1 MNEQL
6 SALADDLE
14 RDQETLQRELDE
26 IEMLLKQT
34 ATEAERNESRRVQAE
49 ERLAQLERESGAPLD
64 AVVEARAQLLT

>member
-6 SALADDLE
+6 IALADDLE

-34 ATEAERNESRRVQAE
+34 ATEAERQRVAP
-49 ERLAQLERESGAPLD
+49 RPGRGAPG
-64 AVVEARAQLLT
+64 AARA